1 MSRADSPAQL
11 QGGQYR
17 NAHNLD
23 LRIGLHA
30 RCSVNPQGWMPWLFE
45 QIDALGLPQDAWIL
59 ELGCGP
65 ATIWC
70 ENASRVPAGWRV
82 HLSDFSR
89 GMLTDARQ
97 RLAEAA
103 GDRSFALA
111 TANAEAIPF
120 ASDRFDAIFANH
132 MLYHVRQRE
141 RALGEIARAL
151 HPGGVLVA
159 STLALGSM
167 QEIQTLV
174 RSCTSRQDFEF
185 NRSTRRFALDN
196 AQEQLSPFF
205 RAVEER
211 RYVDA
216 LEITD
221 PEPLIGYLRSLIR
234 DDPLRDDELAAIE
247 ARTRQQIERHGA
259 FRVGKYSGV
268 LLARDPKS

>member
-1 MSRADSPAQL
+1 MSRAESPAHL

-30 RCSVNPQGWMPWLFE
+30 LCSVNPQGWMPWLFE
-45 QIDALGLPQDAWIL
+45 QIDTLGLPPDARIL

-70 ENASRVPAGWRV
+70 ESASRIPAGWCI

-89 GMLTDARQ
+89 GMLTDAGQ
-97 RLAEAA
+97 RLAEATA
-103 GDRSFALA
+103 DRRFAFA

-120 ASDRFDAIFANH
+120 ASGQFDAIFANH

-141 RALGEIARAL
+141 RALREIARAL
-151 HPGGVLVA
+151 RPGGVLVA

-205 RAVEER
+205 RTIEER

-221 PEPLIGYLRSLIR
+221 PEPLTGYLRSLIS
-234 DDPLRDDELAAIE
+234 DDPLHDDELAAIE
-247 ARTRQQIERHGA
+247 ARTRQEIERHGA
-259 FRVGKYSGV
+259 FRVAKDSGV
-268 LLARDPKS
+268 LLARDPEK